1 MRTGDFLWAVCLGS
15 IIALLVVPVTR
26 EGFVSLTNTH
36 PYLMGFAKFAVLA
49 TMGELLSIR
58 ILSGLW
64 KMPRA
69 VLAKALVWG
78 FMGMII
84 VLAFT
89 IYARGIDGAIAAGL
103 LQVGRGTAAK
113 VLTAFFI
120 SASMNLSFAPVFMAA
135 HRLSDAYIDLW
146 MEGKK
151 PDMDELLQAI
161 DWKAFFKIIILV
173 SIPAFWLPAHT
184 VTFLLPED
192 FRVLAAALLS
202 LALGAILSFTR
213 RHARRAGPEAAGET

>member
-1 MRTGDFLWAVCLGS
+1 MLWAVCLGS

-151 PDMDELLQAI
+151 PDMDELLQSI